1 LDFFSIFFIIFLE
14 KNDFFIKNGYIL
26 DIFPKEAVWV
36 NYYCVKWEFYGL
48 FSVFVLGAGHQ
59 NPYTATTAT
68 VRHCQYYCHWI
79 HIFLDRSVSPNS
91 RLRPDSRSSCWRQL
105 PPPLPT
111 KRADFQ
117 HLNSDV
123 VAHHQ

>member
-1 LDFFSIFFIIFLE
+1 VRTHCPLRALLVFTLSFRLTPVSKNGGFFIEKIEIFIEKCIFLENFVQIIEKIGFFSIFFIIFLQ

-68 VRHCQYYCHWI
+68 VRHCQ
-79 HIFLDRSVSPNS
+79 
-91 RLRPDSRSSCWRQL
+91 
-105 PPPLPT
+105 
-111 KRADFQ
+111 
-117 HLNSDV
+117 
-123 VAHHQ
+123 